1 MAGFVVGCLVRW
13 PIGCLMASCPKYSTT
28 CSPSLPAADKL
39 LLLLLASDFG
49 KTLLPANRTSLILQ
63 TAFHQSPI
71 NPAIFL
77 WWWALWTVF
86 EVFVWFDLFSSAKN
100 QRQQRPASTKLRTT
114 TSHTRT
120 CKWLVLGALISWL
133 DSCVQQPAAASPM
146 PDRSPTWTCSLFNWD
161 DGLSWYAGW
170 LVGGWARLAS
180 ATRALLQPH
189 PPSHPPFVIHSVW
202 HLVFPRTWNQ
212 GLSHIAETRKI
223 KKSKKHSFQ
232 SVM

>member
-1 MAGFVVGCLVRW
+1 MAGFVVECLVRW

-39 LLLLLASDFG
+39 LLLLVASDFG
-49 KTLLPANRTSLILQ
+49 KTLFLPANMTSLILQ

-114 TSHTRT
+114 TSHDKNLQVVGARCTDLLTRQLCPT
-120 CKWLVLGALISWL
+120 TSRGLPGARSVPNLEVRPLQLGRRPLLVRWLA
-133 DSCVQQPAAASPM
+133 
-146 PDRSPTWTCSLFNWD
+146 
-161 DGLSWYAGW
+161 
-170 LVGGWARLAS
+170 GGWARLAS

-212 GLSHIAETRKI
+212 GLSHIAETRNI